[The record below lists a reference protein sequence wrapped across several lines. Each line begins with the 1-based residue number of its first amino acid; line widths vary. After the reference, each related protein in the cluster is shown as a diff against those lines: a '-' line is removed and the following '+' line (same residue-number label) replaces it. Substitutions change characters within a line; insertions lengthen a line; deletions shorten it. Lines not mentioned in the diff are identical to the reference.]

1 MKYKTKG
8 VKKLMYYDSKIS
20 GERNHY
26 IITAADEV
34 QRTLLEQVEHACRR
48 ELIETYKIQLNPG
61 YMTTIACVYAES
73 IIRTLTRLLR
83 ETPNGNSINFLN
95 VMTVSYTNRE
105 NEDADKDGNINVKYE
120 PGEIVE
126 SIMDRDFA
134 PTIVPDQWKGTIIE
148 VVERECAKMLANKHK
163 MNANYAY
170 NWTIVAYVYFTYL
183 FRTLKILTKAAFE
196 NGKTMAMIN
205 FLEVFELHGVMEQIP
220 MDENPEIVSEK
231 ITVKI
236 RPGFQSKL
244 LIKDD
249 DTTEIQEDG

>member
-1 MKYKTKG
+1 
-8 VKKLMYYDSKIS
+8 
-20 GERNHY
+20 
-26 IITAADEV
+26 
-34 QRTLLEQVEHACRR
+34 
-48 ELIETYKIQLNPG
+48 
-61 YMTTIACVYAES
+61 
-73 IIRTLTRLLR
+73 
-83 ETPNGNSINFLN
+83 
-95 VMTVSYTNRE
+95 
-105 NEDADKDGNINVKYE
+105 
-120 PGEIVE
+120 
-126 SIMDRDFA
+126 
-134 PTIVPDQWKGTIIE
+134 
-148 VVERECAKMLANKHK
+148 

-183 FRTLKILTKAAFE
+183 FRTLKVLTKAAFE